1 MYELLL
7 YLHIVSATVWVG
19 GAVYVQVL
27 GIRVSRS
34 DDPAD
39 LPRFARDAEAIGR
52 VVFAPAAFVI
62 LGTGAVMT
70 IQAWDFGQAW
80 IAIAIG
86 LWVVSAVAGS
96 AYLAPTSKRVVA
108 LYEAEGPTSVAGRRL
123 IERMFLVSRLEL
135 VSFAVIVGLMVFKPG
150 A

>member
-1 MYELLL
+1 MYDLLL
-7 YLHIVSATVWVG
+7 YLHILSGTVWVG
-19 GAVYVQVL
+19 GAVYVQLL

-34 DDPAD
+34 DDPAE
-39 LPRFARDAEAIGR
+39 LPRFARNIEAIGR

-70 IQAWDFGQAW
+70 LQAWDFGQAW
-80 IAIAIG
+80 IAFAIG

-96 AYLAPTSKRVVA
+96 AYLAPTSKRVAA
-108 LYEAEGPTSVAGRRL
+108 LFEADGPASVAGRRL
-123 IERMFLVSRLEL
+123 IGRMFLVSRLEL
-135 VSFAVIVGLMVFKPG
+135 VSFAVIIALMVFKPG

>member
-7 YLHIVSATVWVG
+7 YLHIVSATIWVG
-19 GAVYVQVL
+19 GAVYVQLL
-27 GIRVSRS
+27 GIRASQS
-34 DDPAD
+34 DDPAE
-39 LPRFARDAEAIGR
+39 LPRYARNIEAIGR

-80 IAIAIG
+80 IAFAIG
-86 LWVVSAVAGS
+86 LWVLSAVAGS
-96 AYLAPTSKRVVA
+96 VYLAPRSKQAAA
-108 LYEAEGPTSVAGRRL
+108 LFEAEGPASVAGRDL
-123 IERMFLVSRLEL
+123 IGRMFLVSRLEL
-135 VSFAVIVGLMVFKPG
+135 ASFAVIIGLMVFKPG